1 MASGWARRG
10 FSSALRWSAVG
21 TAGVTGIAGAQAW
34 ALHARYDPLPDAR
47 GPTRGVASPQI
58 GRSRAETSHSAA
70 GEALMKARDE
80 AREFFELK
88 VRPRLERLE
97 GRTSRLSSKDDPSLV
112 SAATTSM
119 QRMIKNKKDSSSGLT
134 RTLRRT
140 RRVVIVGDSLV
151 TGVGCRVDRCD
162 GPMLPRRLG
171 EVLAEL
177 IGADVEWVAVGAK
190 VRASFYFR
198 TVRVISEL
206 TSCLFIQQGADLAAI
221 RRDVV
226 PALKRRAESH
236 DGSSSSS
243 THEHDDSGYTHTHKP
258 IDAVVLMCGVNDF
271 KHALSG
277 RTAVSFHA
285 DLVACVD
292 EVSLFLF
299 IRMGNVNDVFFKLKI
314 KSVVG
319 SDCWVILPGMPMQL
333 ATIFPPP
340 LSYLAV
346 YASTVWDEQK
356 RKMCHELARV
366 RFVPSPR

>member
-1 MASGWARRG
+1 MGWARRG

-21 TAGVTGIAGAQAW
+21 TAGVAGIAGAQAW

-47 GPTRGVASPQI
+47 GPTRGVASPKI
-58 GRSRAETSHSAA
+58 DGGRSRAETSPA

-97 GRTSRLSSKDDPSLV
+97 GRSARLSSKDDPSLV
-112 SAATTSM
+112 SAASTSM
-119 QRMIKNKKDSSSGLT
+119 QRMIKNKNDSSSGLT

-190 VRASFYFR
+190 VRVSFYFR
-198 TVRVISEL
+198 TVRAIRL

-236 DGSSSSS
+236 DGSSSAP
-243 THEHDDSGYTHTHKP
+243 HEHDSDSTHTHKP

-292 EVSLFLF
+292 EIKVSLF
-299 IRMGNVNDVFFKLKI
+299 
-314 KSVVG
+314 
-319 SDCWVILPGMPMQL
+319 
-333 ATIFPPP
+333 
-340 LSYLAV
+340 
-346 YASTVWDEQK
+346 
-356 RKMCHELARV
+356 
-366 RFVPSPR
+366 

>member
-1 MASGWARRG
+1 MSGWARRG
-10 FSSALRWSAVG
+10 FSTALRWSAVG
-21 TAGVTGIAGAQAW
+21 TAGVAGIAGAQAW

-47 GPTRGVASPQI
+47 GPTRGVASPKI
-58 GRSRAETSHSAA
+58 DGGRSRAETSPA

-97 GRTSRLSSKDDPSLV
+97 GQTARLSSKDDPSLV

-119 QRMIKNKKDSSSGLT
+119 QRMIPSKVKNKNDSSSGLT
-134 RTLRRT
+134 LRLRRT

-151 TGVGCRVDRCD
+151 TGVGCRVDRGD

-190 VRASFYFR
+190 VRVSFYFR
-198 TVRVISEL
+198 TVRAIRL

-236 DGSSSSS
+236 DGSSSAP
-243 THEHDDSGYTHTHKP
+243 HEHDSDSTHTHKP

-292 EVSLFLF
+292 EIKVSLF
-299 IRMGNVNDVFFKLKI
+299 
-314 KSVVG
+314 
-319 SDCWVILPGMPMQL
+319 
-333 ATIFPPP
+333 
-340 LSYLAV
+340 
-346 YASTVWDEQK
+346 
-356 RKMCHELARV
+356 
-366 RFVPSPR
+366 

>member
-1 MASGWARRG
+1 MSGWARRG
-10 FSSALRWSAVG
+10 FSTALRWSAVG
-21 TAGVTGIAGAQAW
+21 TAGVAGIAGAQAW

-47 GPTRGVASPQI
+47 GPTRGVASPKI
-58 GRSRAETSHSAA
+58 DGGRSRAETSPA

-97 GRTSRLSSKDDPSLV
+97 GQTARLSSKDDPSLV

-119 QRMIKNKKDSSSGLT
+119 QRMIKNKNDSSSGLT
-134 RTLRRT
+134 LRLRRT

-151 TGVGCRVDRCD
+151 TGVGCRVDRGD

-190 VRASFYFR
+190 VRVSFYFR
-198 TVRVISEL
+198 TVQAIRL

-236 DGSSSSS
+236 DGSSSAP
-243 THEHDDSGYTHTHKP
+243 HEHDSDSTHTHKP

-292 EVSLFLF
+292 EIKVSLF
-299 IRMGNVNDVFFKLKI
+299 
-314 KSVVG
+314 
-319 SDCWVILPGMPMQL
+319 
-333 ATIFPPP
+333 
-340 LSYLAV
+340 
-346 YASTVWDEQK
+346 
-356 RKMCHELARV
+356 
-366 RFVPSPR
+366 

>member
-1 MASGWARRG
+1 MVSSRRGKVHLSRRKPSRAFETLQVSVRIFRHLRGGRAMGWARRG

-21 TAGVTGIAGAQAW
+21 TAGVAGIAGAQAW

-47 GPTRGVASPQI
+47 GPTRGVASPKMVG

-70 GEALMKARDE
+70 GEVLMKARDE

-88 VRPRLERLE
+88 VRPRLKRLE
-97 GRTSRLSSKDDPSLV
+97 GRTARLSSKDDPSSV
-112 SAATTSM
+112 SAASTSM

-151 TGVGCRVDRCD
+151 TGVGCRMDRCD

-190 VRASFYFR
+190 VRVSFSFR
-198 TVRVISEL
+198 TVWAIGV
-206 TSCLFIQQGADLAAI
+206 TPCLFIQQGADLAAI

-236 DGSSSSS
+236 DGSSSTS
-243 THEHDDSGYTHTHKP
+243 HEHDSGSTHHKP

-277 RTAVSFHA
+277 RTAVAFHD

-292 EVSLFLF
+292 EIKVSLF
-299 IRMGNVNDVFFKLKI
+299 
-314 KSVVG
+314 
-319 SDCWVILPGMPMQL
+319 
-333 ATIFPPP
+333 
-340 LSYLAV
+340 
-346 YASTVWDEQK
+346 
-356 RKMCHELARV
+356 
-366 RFVPSPR
+366 

>member
-1 MASGWARRG
+1 MGWARRG

-21 TAGVTGIAGAQAW
+21 TAGVAGIAGAQAW

-47 GPTRGVASPQI
+47 GPTRGVASPKI
-58 GRSRAETSHSAA
+58 DGGRSRAETSPA

-97 GRTSRLSSKDDPSLV
+97 GQTARLSSKDDPSLV

-119 QRMIKNKKDSSSGLT
+119 QRMIKNKNDSSSGLT

-198 TVRVISEL
+198 TVRAIRL
-206 TSCLFIQQGADLAAI
+206 TQCFYPTQQGADLAAI

-236 DGSSSSS
+236 DGSSSAP
-243 THEHDDSGYTHTHKP
+243 HEHDSDSTHTHKP

-292 EVSLFLF
+292 EIKVSLF
-299 IRMGNVNDVFFKLKI
+299 
-314 KSVVG
+314 
-319 SDCWVILPGMPMQL
+319 
-333 ATIFPPP
+333 
-340 LSYLAV
+340 
-346 YASTVWDEQK
+346 
-356 RKMCHELARV
+356 
-366 RFVPSPR
+366 

>member
-1 MASGWARRG
+1 MAGWARRG
-10 FSSALRWSAVG
+10 FSTALRWSAVG
-21 TAGVTGIAGAQAW
+21 TAGVAGIAGAQAW

-47 GPTRGVASPQI
+47 GPTRGVASPKI
-58 GRSRAETSHSAA
+58 DGGRSRAETSPA

-97 GRTSRLSSKDDPSLV
+97 GRTARLSSKDDPSLV
-112 SAATTSM
+112 SAASTSM
-119 QRMIKNKKDSSSGLT
+119 QRMIKNKNDSSSGLT

-190 VRASFYFR
+190 VRVSFYFR
-198 TVRVISEL
+198 TARAIRL

-236 DGSSSSS
+236 DGSSSAP
-243 THEHDDSGYTHTHKP
+243 HEHDSDSTHTHKP

-292 EVSLFLF
+292 EIKVSLF
-299 IRMGNVNDVFFKLKI
+299 
-314 KSVVG
+314 
-319 SDCWVILPGMPMQL
+319 
-333 ATIFPPP
+333 
-340 LSYLAV
+340 
-346 YASTVWDEQK
+346 
-356 RKMCHELARV
+356 
-366 RFVPSPR
+366 

>member
-1 MASGWARRG
+1 MAGWARRG

-21 TAGVTGIAGAQAW
+21 TAGVAGIAGAQAW

-47 GPTRGVASPQI
+47 GPTRGVASPKI
-58 GRSRAETSHSAA
+58 DGGRSRAETSPA

-97 GRTSRLSSKDDPSLV
+97 GRTARLSSKDDPSLV

-119 QRMIKNKKDSSSGLT
+119 QRMIKNKNDSSSGLT

-198 TVRVISEL
+198 TVRAIRIDVV
-206 TSCLFIQQGADLAAI
+206 FIINSTGRGPRRHPPRRRPGAQTPRRESRRFIFIFAPHERRFRFNPHAQTHRRGGADV
-221 RRDVV
+221 RRQRLQARAQRPHSCVV
-226 PALKRRAESH
+226 SRRFSRVRRRGE
-236 DGSSSSS
+236 
-243 THEHDDSGYTHTHKP
+243 
-258 IDAVVLMCGVNDF
+258 
-271 KHALSG
+271 
-277 RTAVSFHA
+277 
-285 DLVACVD
+285 
-292 EVSLFLF
+292 F
-299 IRMGNVNDVFFKLKI
+299 IFNPRMGNVD
-314 KSVVG
+314 
-319 SDCWVILPGMPMQL
+319 
-333 ATIFPPP
+333 
-340 LSYLAV
+340 
-346 YASTVWDEQK
+346 
-356 RKMCHELARV
+356 
-366 RFVPSPR
+366 

>member
-1 MASGWARRG
+1 MSGWARRG
-10 FSSALRWSAVG
+10 FSTALRWSAVG
-21 TAGVTGIAGAQAW
+21 TAGVAGIAGAQAW

-47 GPTRGVASPQI
+47 GPTRGVASPKI
-58 GRSRAETSHSAA
+58 DGGRSRAETSPA

-97 GRTSRLSSKDDPSLV
+97 GQTARLSSKDDPSLV
-112 SAATTSM
+112 SAAMTSM
-119 QRMIKNKKDSSSGLT
+119 QRMIKNKNDSSSELS

-190 VRASFYFR
+190 VRVSFYFR
-198 TVRVISEL
+198 TVRAIRL

-236 DGSSSSS
+236 DGSSSAP
-243 THEHDDSGYTHTHKP
+243 HEHDSDSTHTHKP

-292 EVSLFLF
+292 EIKVSLF
-299 IRMGNVNDVFFKLKI
+299 
-314 KSVVG
+314 
-319 SDCWVILPGMPMQL
+319 
-333 ATIFPPP
+333 
-340 LSYLAV
+340 
-346 YASTVWDEQK
+346 
-356 RKMCHELARV
+356 
-366 RFVPSPR
+366 

>member
-47 GPTRGVASPQI
+47 GPTRGVASPKI

-97 GRTSRLSSKDDPSLV
+97 GQTARLSWKDDPSLV

-119 QRMIKNKKDSSSGLT
+119 QRMIKNKNDSSSGLT

-190 VRASFYFR
+190 VRVSFSFR
-198 TVRVISEL
+198 TVWAIGV
-206 TSCLFIQQGADLAAI
+206 TPCLFIQQGADLAAI

-236 DGSSSSS
+236 DGSSSAP
-243 THEHDDSGYTHTHKP
+243 HEHDSDSTHTHKP

-292 EVSLFLF
+292 EIKVSLF
-299 IRMGNVNDVFFKLKI
+299 
-314 KSVVG
+314 
-319 SDCWVILPGMPMQL
+319 
-333 ATIFPPP
+333 
-340 LSYLAV
+340 
-346 YASTVWDEQK
+346 
-356 RKMCHELARV
+356 
-366 RFVPSPR
+366 

>member
-21 TAGVTGIAGAQAW
+21 TAGVAGIAGAQAW

-47 GPTRGVASPQI
+47 GPTRGVASPKI
-58 GRSRAETSHSAA
+58 DGGRSRAETSPA

-97 GRTSRLSSKDDPSLV
+97 GRTARLSSKDDPSLV
-112 SAATTSM
+112 SAASTSM
-119 QRMIKNKKDSSSGLT
+119 QRMIKNKNDSSSGLT

-190 VRASFYFR
+190 VRVSFYFR
-198 TVRVISEL
+198 TVRAIRL

-236 DGSSSSS
+236 DGSSSAP
-243 THEHDDSGYTHTHKP
+243 HEHDSDSTHTHKP

-292 EVSLFLF
+292 EIKVSLF
-299 IRMGNVNDVFFKLKI
+299 
-314 KSVVG
+314 
-319 SDCWVILPGMPMQL
+319 
-333 ATIFPPP
+333 
-340 LSYLAV
+340 
-346 YASTVWDEQK
+346 
-356 RKMCHELARV
+356 
-366 RFVPSPR
+366 

>member
-1 MASGWARRG
+1 MGWARRG

-47 GPTRGVASPQI
+47 GPTRGVASPKI
-58 GRSRAETSHSAA
+58 DGGRSRAETSPA
-70 GEALMKARDE
+70 GEVLMKARDE

-97 GRTSRLSSKDDPSLV
+97 GQTARLSSKDDPSLV

-119 QRMIKNKKDSSSGLT
+119 QRMIKNKNDSSSGLT

-190 VRASFYFR
+190 VRVSFYFR
-198 TVRVISEL
+198 TVRAIRL

-243 THEHDDSGYTHTHKP
+243 APHEHDSDSTHTHKP

-292 EVSLFLF
+292 EVSLFL
-299 IRMGNVNDVFFKLKI
+299 
-314 KSVVG
+314 
-319 SDCWVILPGMPMQL
+319 ILVW
-333 ATIFPPP
+333 ATRLTCF
-340 LSYLAV
+340 LNSRSR
-346 YASTVWDEQK
+346 ASWAPT
-356 RKMCHELARV
+356 AG
-366 RFVPSPR
+366 

>member
-1 MASGWARRG
+1 MSGWARRG
-10 FSSALRWSAVG
+10 FSTALRWSAVG
-21 TAGVTGIAGAQAW
+21 TAGVAGIAGAQAW

-47 GPTRGVASPQI
+47 GPTRGVASPKI
-58 GRSRAETSHSAA
+58 DGGRSRAETSPA

-97 GRTSRLSSKDDPSLV
+97 GQTARLSSKDDPSLV

-119 QRMIKNKKDSSSGLT
+119 QRMINDSSSGLT

-190 VRASFYFR
+190 VRVSFYFR
-198 TVRVISEL
+198 TVRAIRL

-236 DGSSSSS
+236 DGSSSAP
-243 THEHDDSGYTHTHKP
+243 HEHDSDSTHTHKP

-292 EVSLFLF
+292 EIKVSLF
-299 IRMGNVNDVFFKLKI
+299 
-314 KSVVG
+314 
-319 SDCWVILPGMPMQL
+319 
-333 ATIFPPP
+333 
-340 LSYLAV
+340 
-346 YASTVWDEQK
+346 
-356 RKMCHELARV
+356 
-366 RFVPSPR
+366 

>member
-1 MASGWARRG
+1 MGWARRG

-21 TAGVTGIAGAQAW
+21 TAGVAGIAGAQAW

-47 GPTRGVASPQI
+47 GPTRGVASPKI
-58 GRSRAETSHSAA
+58 DGGRSRAETSPA

-97 GRTSRLSSKDDPSLV
+97 GRTARLSSKDDPSLV

-119 QRMIKNKKDSSSGLT
+119 QRMIKNKNDSSSGLT

-190 VRASFYFR
+190 VRVSFYFR
-198 TVRVISEL
+198 TARAIRL

-236 DGSSSSS
+236 DGSSSAP
-243 THEHDDSGYTHTHKP
+243 HEHDSDSTHTHKP

-292 EVSLFLF
+292 EIKVSLF
-299 IRMGNVNDVFFKLKI
+299 
-314 KSVVG
+314 
-319 SDCWVILPGMPMQL
+319 
-333 ATIFPPP
+333 
-340 LSYLAV
+340 
-346 YASTVWDEQK
+346 
-356 RKMCHELARV
+356 
-366 RFVPSPR
+366 

>member
-1 MASGWARRG
+1 MSGWARRG
-10 FSSALRWSAVG
+10 FSTALRWSAVG
-21 TAGVTGIAGAQAW
+21 TAGVAGIAGAQAW

-47 GPTRGVASPQI
+47 GPTRGVASQKI
-58 GRSRAETSHSAA
+58 DGGRSRAETSPA

-97 GRTSRLSSKDDPSLV
+97 GQTARLSSKDDPSLV

-119 QRMIKNKKDSSSGLT
+119 QRMIPSKVKNKNYSSSVLT
-134 RTLRRT
+134 LRLRRT

-190 VRASFYFR
+190 VRVSFYFR
-198 TVRVISEL
+198 TVRAIRL

-236 DGSSSSS
+236 DGSSSAP
-243 THEHDDSGYTHTHKP
+243 HEHDSDSTHTHKP

-292 EVSLFLF
+292 EIKVSLF
-299 IRMGNVNDVFFKLKI
+299 
-314 KSVVG
+314 
-319 SDCWVILPGMPMQL
+319 
-333 ATIFPPP
+333 
-340 LSYLAV
+340 
-346 YASTVWDEQK
+346 
-356 RKMCHELARV
+356 
-366 RFVPSPR
+366 

>member
-1 MASGWARRG
+1 MAGWARRG
-10 FSSALRWSAVG
+10 FSTALRWSAVG
-21 TAGVTGIAGAQAW
+21 TAGVAGIAGAQAW

-47 GPTRGVASPQI
+47 GPTRGVASPKI
-58 GRSRAETSHSAA
+58 DGGRSRAETSPA

-97 GRTSRLSSKDDPSLV
+97 GQTARLSWKDDPSLV

-119 QRMIKNKKDSSSGLT
+119 QRMIKNNNDSSSGLT

-190 VRASFYFR
+190 VRVSFYFR
-198 TVRVISEL
+198 TVRAIRL

-243 THEHDDSGYTHTHKP
+243 TPHEDDSCSTHTHKP

-292 EVSLFLF
+292 EIKVSLF
-299 IRMGNVNDVFFKLKI
+299 
-314 KSVVG
+314 
-319 SDCWVILPGMPMQL
+319 
-333 ATIFPPP
+333 
-340 LSYLAV
+340 
-346 YASTVWDEQK
+346 
-356 RKMCHELARV
+356 
-366 RFVPSPR
+366 

>member
-1 MASGWARRG
+1 MPWRVGRAGA

-21 TAGVTGIAGAQAW
+21 TAGVAGIAGAQAW

-47 GPTRGVASPQI
+47 GPTRGVASPKI
-58 GRSRAETSHSAA
+58 DGGRSRAETSPAA

-97 GRTSRLSSKDDPSLV
+97 GRTARLSSKDDPSLV

-119 QRMIKNKKDSSSGLT
+119 QRMIKNKNDSSSGLT

-198 TVRVISEL
+198 TVRAIRL

-243 THEHDDSGYTHTHKP
+243 THEHDDSGSTHTHKP

-292 EVSLFLF
+292 EIKVSLF
-299 IRMGNVNDVFFKLKI
+299 
-314 KSVVG
+314 
-319 SDCWVILPGMPMQL
+319 
-333 ATIFPPP
+333 
-340 LSYLAV
+340 
-346 YASTVWDEQK
+346 
-356 RKMCHELARV
+356 
-366 RFVPSPR
+366 

>member
-1 MASGWARRG
+1 MSGWARRG
-10 FSSALRWSAVG
+10 FSTALRWSAVG
-21 TAGVTGIAGAQAW
+21 TAGVAGIAGAQAW

-47 GPTRGVASPQI
+47 GPTRGVASPKI
-58 GRSRAETSHSAA
+58 DGGRSRAETSPA

-97 GRTSRLSSKDDPSLV
+97 GQTARLSSKDDPSLV

-119 QRMIKNKKDSSSGLT
+119 QRMIPSKVKNKNDSSSGLT
-134 RTLRRT
+134 LRLRRT

-190 VRASFYFR
+190 VRVSFYFR
-198 TVRVISEL
+198 TVRAIRL

-226 PALKRRAESH
+226 QALKRRAESH
-236 DGSSSSS
+236 DG
-243 THEHDDSGYTHTHKP
+243 
-258 IDAVVLMCGVNDF
+258 
-271 KHALSG
+271 
-277 RTAVSFHA
+277 
-285 DLVACVD
+285 
-292 EVSLFLF
+292 
-299 IRMGNVNDVFFKLKI
+299 
-314 KSVVG
+314 
-319 SDCWVILPGMPMQL
+319 
-333 ATIFPPP
+333 
-340 LSYLAV
+340 
-346 YASTVWDEQK
+346 
-356 RKMCHELARV
+356 
-366 RFVPSPR
+366 

>member
-1 MASGWARRG
+1 MSGWARRG
-10 FSSALRWSAVG
+10 FSTALRWSAVG
-21 TAGVTGIAGAQAW
+21 TAGVAGIAGAQAW

-47 GPTRGVASPQI
+47 GPTRGVASPKI
-58 GRSRAETSHSAA
+58 DGGRSRAETSPA

-97 GRTSRLSSKDDPSLV
+97 GQTARLSSKDDPSLV

-119 QRMIKNKKDSSSGLT
+119 QRMIRRLKNKNDSSSGLT

-190 VRASFYFR
+190 VRVSFYFR
-198 TVRVISEL
+198 TVRAIRL

-236 DGSSSSS
+236 DGSSSAP
-243 THEHDDSGYTHTHKP
+243 HEHDSDSTHTHKP

-292 EVSLFLF
+292 EIKVSLF
-299 IRMGNVNDVFFKLKI
+299 
-314 KSVVG
+314 
-319 SDCWVILPGMPMQL
+319 
-333 ATIFPPP
+333 
-340 LSYLAV
+340 
-346 YASTVWDEQK
+346 
-356 RKMCHELARV
+356 
-366 RFVPSPR
+366 

>member
-1 MASGWARRG
+1 MSGWARRG
-10 FSSALRWSAVG
+10 FSTALRWSAVG
-21 TAGVTGIAGAQAW
+21 TAGVAGIAGAQAW

-47 GPTRGVASPQI
+47 GPTRGVASPKI
-58 GRSRAETSHSAA
+58 DGGRSRAETSPA

-97 GRTSRLSSKDDPSLV
+97 GQTARLSSKDDPSLV

-119 QRMIKNKKDSSSGLT
+119 QRMIPSKVKNKNDSSSGLT
-134 RTLRRT
+134 LRLRRT

-190 VRASFYFR
+190 VRVSFYFR
-198 TVRVISEL
+198 TVRAIRL

-236 DGSSSSS
+236 DGSSSAP
-243 THEHDDSGYTHTHKP
+243 HEHDSDSTHTHKP

-292 EVSLFLF
+292 EIKVSLF
-299 IRMGNVNDVFFKLKI
+299 
-314 KSVVG
+314 
-319 SDCWVILPGMPMQL
+319 
-333 ATIFPPP
+333 
-340 LSYLAV
+340 
-346 YASTVWDEQK
+346 
-356 RKMCHELARV
+356 
-366 RFVPSPR
+366 

>member
-1 MASGWARRG
+1 
-10 FSSALRWSAVG
+10 
-21 TAGVTGIAGAQAW
+21 
-34 ALHARYDPLPDAR
+34 
-47 GPTRGVASPQI
+47 
-58 GRSRAETSHSAA
+58 
-70 GEALMKARDE
+70 MKARDE

-198 TVRVISEL
+198 TVRAIS
-206 TSCLFIQQGADLAAI
+206 
-221 RRDVV
+221 
-226 PALKRRAESH
+226 
-236 DGSSSSS
+236 
-243 THEHDDSGYTHTHKP
+243 
-258 IDAVVLMCGVNDF
+258 
-271 KHALSG
+271 
-277 RTAVSFHA
+277 
-285 DLVACVD
+285 
-292 EVSLFLF
+292 
-299 IRMGNVNDVFFKLKI
+299 
-314 KSVVG
+314 
-319 SDCWVILPGMPMQL
+319 
-333 ATIFPPP
+333 
-340 LSYLAV
+340 
-346 YASTVWDEQK
+346 
-356 RKMCHELARV
+356 
-366 RFVPSPR
+366 

>member
-21 TAGVTGIAGAQAW
+21 TAGVAGIAGAQAW

-47 GPTRGVASPQI
+47 GPTRGVASPKI
-58 GRSRAETSHSAA
+58 DGGRSRAETSPA

-97 GRTSRLSSKDDPSLV
+97 GRTARLSSKDDPSSV

-119 QRMIKNKKDSSSGLT
+119 QRMIKNKNDSSSGLT
-134 RTLRRT
+134 RSLRRT

-198 TVRVISEL
+198 TVRAIGL
-206 TSCLFIQQGADLAAI
+206 TPCLFIQLHRARTSPPSAATSS
-221 RRDVV
+221 RRSN
-226 PALKRRAESH
+226 AARRVATVH
-236 DGSSSSS
+236 LHLLLHMKTIPVQPTRTNPS
-243 THEHDDSGYTHTHKP
+243 TRW
-258 IDAVVLMCGVNDF
+258 C
-271 KHALSG
+271 
-277 RTAVSFHA
+277 
-285 DLVACVD
+285 
-292 EVSLFLF
+292 
-299 IRMGNVNDVFFKLKI
+299 
-314 KSVVG
+314 
-319 SDCWVILPGMPMQL
+319 
-333 ATIFPPP
+333 
-340 LSYLAV
+340 
-346 YASTVWDEQK
+346 
-356 RKMCHELARV
+356 
-366 RFVPSPR
+366 

>member
-1 MASGWARRG
+1 
-10 FSSALRWSAVG
+10 
-21 TAGVTGIAGAQAW
+21 
-34 ALHARYDPLPDAR
+34 
-47 GPTRGVASPQI
+47 
-58 GRSRAETSHSAA
+58 
-70 GEALMKARDE
+70 MKARDE

-97 GRTSRLSSKDDPSLV
+97 GQTARLSSKDDPSLV

-119 QRMIKNKKDSSSGLT
+119 QRMIKNKNDSSSGLT

-190 VRASFYFR
+190 VRVSFYFR
-198 TVRVISEL
+198 TVRAIRL
-206 TSCLFIQQGADLAAI
+206 TSCLLSSQQGADLAAI

-236 DGSSSSS
+236 DGSSSAP
-243 THEHDDSGYTHTHKP
+243 HEHDSGSTHTHKP

-292 EVSLFLF
+292 EVSLFL
-299 IRMGNVNDVFFKLKI
+299 ILVWAIETDVFFKLKI

-356 RKMCHELARV
+356 RKMCDELARV

>member
-1 MASGWARRG
+1 
-10 FSSALRWSAVG
+10 
-21 TAGVTGIAGAQAW
+21 
-34 ALHARYDPLPDAR
+34 
-47 GPTRGVASPQI
+47 
-58 GRSRAETSHSAA
+58 
-70 GEALMKARDE
+70 MKARDE

-97 GRTSRLSSKDDPSLV
+97 GRTARLSSKDDPSSV
-112 SAATTSM
+112 SAASTSM

-190 VRASFYFR
+190 VRVSFYFR
-198 TVRVISEL
+198 TVRAIRL

-236 DGSSSSS
+236 DGSSSAP
-243 THEHDDSGYTHTHKP
+243 HEHDSDSTHTHKP

-292 EVSLFLF
+292 EIKVSLF
-299 IRMGNVNDVFFKLKI
+299 
-314 KSVVG
+314 
-319 SDCWVILPGMPMQL
+319 
-333 ATIFPPP
+333 
-340 LSYLAV
+340 
-346 YASTVWDEQK
+346 
-356 RKMCHELARV
+356 
-366 RFVPSPR
+366 

>member
-1 MASGWARRG
+1 MSGWARRG
-10 FSSALRWSAVG
+10 FSTALRWSAVG
-21 TAGVTGIAGAQAW
+21 TAGVAGIAGAQAW

-47 GPTRGVASPQI
+47 GPTRGVASPKI
-58 GRSRAETSHSAA
+58 DGGRSRAETSPA

-97 GRTSRLSSKDDPSLV
+97 GQTARLSSKDDPSLV

-119 QRMIKNKKDSSSGLT
+119 QRMIKNKNDSSIGLT
-134 RTLRRT
+134 RTHRRT

-190 VRASFYFR
+190 VRVSFYFR
-198 TVRVISEL
+198 TVRAIRL

-236 DGSSSSS
+236 DGSSSAP
-243 THEHDDSGYTHTHKP
+243 HEHDSDSTHTHKP

-292 EVSLFLF
+292 EIKVSLF
-299 IRMGNVNDVFFKLKI
+299 
-314 KSVVG
+314 
-319 SDCWVILPGMPMQL
+319 
-333 ATIFPPP
+333 
-340 LSYLAV
+340 
-346 YASTVWDEQK
+346 
-356 RKMCHELARV
+356 
-366 RFVPSPR
+366 

>member
-1 MASGWARRG
+1 MSGWARRG
-10 FSSALRWSAVG
+10 FSTALRWSAVG
-21 TAGVTGIAGAQAW
+21 TAGVAGIAGAQAW

-47 GPTRGVASPQI
+47 GPTRGVASPKI
-58 GRSRAETSHSAA
+58 DGGRSRAETSPA

-97 GRTSRLSSKDDPSLV
+97 GQTARLSSKDDPSLV

-119 QRMIKNKKDSSSGLT
+119 QRMKVKNKNDSSSGL
-134 RTLRRT
+134 RT

-190 VRASFYFR
+190 VRVSFYFR
-198 TVRVISEL
+198 TVRAIRL

-236 DGSSSSS
+236 DGSSSAP
-243 THEHDDSGYTHTHKP
+243 HEHDSDSTHTHKP

-292 EVSLFLF
+292 EIKVSLF
-299 IRMGNVNDVFFKLKI
+299 
-314 KSVVG
+314 
-319 SDCWVILPGMPMQL
+319 
-333 ATIFPPP
+333 
-340 LSYLAV
+340 
-346 YASTVWDEQK
+346 
-356 RKMCHELARV
+356 
-366 RFVPSPR
+366 

>member
-1 MASGWARRG
+1 MGWARRG

-21 TAGVTGIAGAQAW
+21 TAGVAGIAGAQAW

-58 GRSRAETSHSAA
+58 GRSRAETSSPHSAA
-70 GEALMKARDE
+70 GEVLMKARDE

-97 GRTSRLSSKDDPSLV
+97 GRTARLSSKDDPSLV
-112 SAATTSM
+112 SAASTSM
-119 QRMIKNKKDSSSGLT
+119 QRMIKNKNDSSSGLT

-198 TVRVISEL
+198 TVRAIRL
-206 TSCLFIQQGADLAAI
+206 TQCFYPTQQGADLAAI

-243 THEHDDSGYTHTHKP
+243 APHEHDDSGSTHTHKP

-292 EVSLFLF
+292 EVSLFL
-299 IRMGNVNDVFFKLKI
+299 
-314 KSVVG
+314 
-319 SDCWVILPGMPMQL
+319 ILVW
-333 ATIFPPP
+333 ATRLTCF
-340 LSYLAV
+340 LNSRSR
-346 YASTVWDEQK
+346 ASWAPT
-356 RKMCHELARV
+356 AG
-366 RFVPSPR
+366 

>member
-1 MASGWARRG
+1 MGWARRG

-21 TAGVTGIAGAQAW
+21 TAGVAGIAGAQAW

-47 GPTRGVASPQI
+47 GPTRGVASPKI
-58 GRSRAETSHSAA
+58 DGGRSRAETSPA

-97 GRTSRLSSKDDPSLV
+97 GRTARLSSKDDPSLV
-112 SAATTSM
+112 SAASTSM
-119 QRMIKNKKDSSSGLT
+119 QRMIKNKNDSSSGLT

-190 VRASFYFR
+190 VRVSFYFR
-198 TVRVISEL
+198 TVRAIRL

-236 DGSSSSS
+236 DGSSSAP
-243 THEHDDSGYTHTHKP
+243 HEHDSDSTHTHKP

-292 EVSLFLF
+292 EIKVSLF
-299 IRMGNVNDVFFKLKI
+299 
-314 KSVVG
+314 
-319 SDCWVILPGMPMQL
+319 
-333 ATIFPPP
+333 
-340 LSYLAV
+340 
-346 YASTVWDEQK
+346 
-356 RKMCHELARV
+356 
-366 RFVPSPR
+366 

>member
-1 MASGWARRG
+1 MAGWARRG
-10 FSSALRWSAVG
+10 FSTALRWSAVG
-21 TAGVTGIAGAQAW
+21 TAGVAGIAGAQAW

-58 GRSRAETSHSAA
+58 GRSRAETSSPHSAA
-70 GEALMKARDE
+70 GEVLMKARDE

-97 GRTSRLSSKDDPSLV
+97 GQTARLSSKDDPSLV

-119 QRMIKNKKDSSSGLT
+119 QRMIKNKNDSSSGLT

-190 VRASFYFR
+190 VRVSFYFR
-198 TVRVISEL
+198 TVRAIRL

-236 DGSSSSS
+236 DGSSSAP
-243 THEHDDSGYTHTHKP
+243 HEHDSDSTHTHKP

-292 EVSLFLF
+292 EIKVSLF
-299 IRMGNVNDVFFKLKI
+299 
-314 KSVVG
+314 
-319 SDCWVILPGMPMQL
+319 
-333 ATIFPPP
+333 
-340 LSYLAV
+340 
-346 YASTVWDEQK
+346 
-356 RKMCHELARV
+356 
-366 RFVPSPR
+366 